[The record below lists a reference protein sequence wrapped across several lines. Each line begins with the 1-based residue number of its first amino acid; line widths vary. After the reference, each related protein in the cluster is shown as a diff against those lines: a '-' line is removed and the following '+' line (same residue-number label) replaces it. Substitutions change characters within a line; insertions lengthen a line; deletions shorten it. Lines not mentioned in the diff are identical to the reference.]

1 MKVLFIM
8 LIVVLL
14 VAFAVPV
21 FADKGGEAN
30 ENANFGQIHKLLAA
44 GGSGSVSDMMHLCQE
59 IAEED
64 YGMNLGQLI
73 KEVIKPFLQSE

>member
-21 FADKGGEAN
+21 FANKDGVP
-30 ENANFGQIHKLLAA
+30 NANAWFGQVHKTFT
-44 GGSGSVSDMMHLCQE
+44 GSVVIDVLKQDALAHF
-59 IAEED
+59 
-64 YGMNLGQLI
+64 MNVGQ
-73 KEVIKPFLQSE
+73 VIKIIK